1 MKTIQA
7 GEFNRRI
14 QIISKS
20 KDKNAAGYGTKGEA
34 PIHCCWAK
42 VSKTSGAELVKA
54 DADFGQEKVR
64 FLIRWTAKAIDR
76 KMFVR
81 YAGRD
86 YEIEYINDYA
96 GRQYLEI
103 WGVWQSREGA

>member
-7 GEFNRRI
+7 GELNRRV
-14 QIISKS
+14 QIIEKTFVA
-20 KDKNAAGYGTKGEA
+20 NAAGYGTEQESVV
-34 PIHCCWAK
+34 HCCWAK
-42 VSKTSGAELVKA
+42 VSKTSGTELVKA
-54 DADFGQEKVR
+54 NADFGQEKVR
-64 FLIRWTAKAIDR
+64 FLIRWTSRAIDR

-103 WGVWQSREGA
+103 WGVWQSREGS